1 MAVAIGAWIAFAG
14 ALALIVGLSA
24 RRRARRLIRDGI
36 KVWAE
41 AVGPPLPDGWV
52 RLQYTLP
59 DGRVLERSARA
70 RRAAPLAPGQKVLLW
85 YDPDDPAEVLI
96 FGRDGR
102 AADLTIAAIGVV
114 FLVAGVAIAVLGP

>member
-1 MAVAIGAWIAFAG
+1 MAFAG

-24 RRRARRLIRDGI
+24 RRRARRLMRDGI

-41 AVGPPLPDGWV
+41 AVGQPLPDGEI
-52 RLQYTLP
+52 RLQYILT
-59 DGRVLERSARA
+59 DGRVLERPARA

-102 AADLTIAAIGVV
+102 ASDLTFVIVGVV
-114 FLVAGVAIAVLGP
+114 FLVAGVAIATF